1 MKSVSDQ
8 EAQANFQDVLASAQ
22 NERVVITRQGKPS
35 AVVLGLESY
44 DEEDLQLA
52 VSPEFWNMIQLR
64 RQGRSIPLAELKA
77 RLVLAGDA
85 HE

>member
-1 MKSVSDQ
+1 MDADRAISAGHCASGHDQ
-8 EAQANFQDVLASAQ
+8 NTLSMLACA
-22 NERVVITRQGKPS
+22 
-35 AVVLGLESY
+35 
-44 DEEDLQLA
+44 QLA

-77 RLVLAGDA
+77 RLGLAGDA